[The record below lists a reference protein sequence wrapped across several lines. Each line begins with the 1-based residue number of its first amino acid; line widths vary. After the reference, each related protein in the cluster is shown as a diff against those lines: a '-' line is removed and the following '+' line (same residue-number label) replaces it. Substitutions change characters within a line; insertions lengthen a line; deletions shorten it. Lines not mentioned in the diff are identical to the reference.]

1 MGLEN
6 RIEISGDPF
15 KLSVAINMKT
25 RSLLILTMLI
35 SVSSGYAQ
43 TFTMGK
49 KCREALANAQ
59 TALFNKSYQDA
70 KEDKL

>member
-1 MGLEN
+1 MDWEN
-6 RIEISGDPF
+6 RIEISGDQF
-15 KLSVAINMKT
+15 KLSIAINMKT
-25 RSLLILTMLI
+25 RTLLTLTMLI
-35 SVSSGYAQ
+35 AVSSGYAQ

>member
-15 KLSVAINMKT
+15 KLSIAINMKT

>member
-15 KLSVAINMKT
+15 KLSIAINMKT

-35 SVSSGYAQ
+35 SVNSGYAQ

-59 TALFNKSYQDA
+59 TALCNKSYQDA

>member
-15 KLSVAINMKT
+15 KLSIAINMKT
-25 RSLLILTMLI
+25 RTLLILTMLI